1 MQGKET
7 RAALA
12 NANKKYVNHSLNFA
26 DQQSAGSDFNYEAAL
41 PPGEANVFQHTQQ
54 IGKPQRGAKQRTR
67 SVMESNSQKANDMIA
82 ESPK

>member
-1 MQGKET
+1 MLKRQGALPEADGIT
-7 RAALA
+7 MGRNTALA

-54 IGKPQRGAKQRTR
+54 IGKPQRGAKQRP
-67 SVMESNSQKANDMIA
+67 NQFQL
-82 ESPK
+82 